1 MAYRGFTVCYEFN
14 FVMLLARSTLRG
26 LLSAASRDSKN
37 NAAEI
42 LCKCGNLLYK
52 ITEIVRAL

>member
-1 MAYRGFTVCYEFN
+1 MLSIN
-14 FVMLLARSTLRG
+14 FVMLFARQTLRG

-42 LCKCGNLLYK
+42 LCKCGNLIYK
-52 ITEIVRAL
+52 ITKIVRAL

>member
-1 MAYRGFTVCYEFN
+1 MAYRGFTVCYQFN
-14 FVMLLARSTLRG
+14 FVMLLARLRG

-42 LCKCGNLLYK
+42 LSKCGNLIYK
-52 ITEIVRAL
+52 ITKIVRAL